1 MEERTDG
8 ERQGGEVIADDT
20 DNDNDN
26 DNKSLKNKHGIML
39 IQT

>member
-1 MEERTDG
+1 MEERTGG
-8 ERQGGEVIADDT
+8 ERQDGEVIADDT

-26 DNKSLKNKHGIML
+26 DNKSLKNKRRIML

>member
-8 ERQGGEVIADDT
+8 ERQDGKVIVDDT

>member
-1 MEERTDG
+1 MEKDAGG
-8 ERQGGEVIADDT
+8 ERQDGKVIADDT